1 MGRLGLAW
9 RPQTQ
14 LGFFSTVSHRDEAS
28 DSNGVAYIKGKAEK
42 GIGQARIGKPGRGGK
57 GKPGRV
63 GKGKPGRV
71 GKGRSRWRKGMG
83 PA

>member
-28 DSNGVAYIKGKAEK
+28 DSNGVASIKGKA
-42 GIGQARIGKPGRGGK
+42 G
-57 GKPGRV
+57 
-63 GKGKPGRV
+63 
-71 GKGRSRWRKGMG
+71 KGMG
-83 PA
+83 PGKDWEAGACGEGKEQMEERVGPA